1 MPVRYVIDPQRQRI
15 HTTCDGFVTFEEV
28 CQHFEELRR
37 NPEFRE
43 RLDVLLDLTSL
54 TSIPTAEQLRG
65 VVEQVALTGGRWRF
79 GACAIIAADEALFGV
94 VRFLEV
100 YAIDVF
106 TGTKVFRIADEG
118 ERWLASLEEM
128 KKDSR

>member
-15 HTTCDGFVTFEEV
+15 RTTCDGNVTFEEV
-28 CQHFEELRR
+28 CLHFEELRR

-43 RLDVLLDLTSL
+43 PLDVLLDLTECK
-54 TSIPTAEQLRG
+54 TIPTAEQLRG

-79 GACAIIAADEALFGV
+79 GSCAIIAADDALFGV
-94 VRFLEV
+94 MRILEV

-106 TGTKVFRIADEG
+106 TGTGVFRSIDEG
-118 ERWLASLEEM
+118 EQWLASLEHM
-128 KKDSR
+128 KKIPR